1 MISVILPI
9 HNQADQLRAMV
20 GEHVAGLAGLRQPS
34 EVLLV
39 LNGCTDESA
48 TVAGALA
55 AADSSVQVIESPL
68 AGWGR
73 AVRIGLHEARG
84 DILCYTNSAR
94 TSTIDLVRCLDEAL
108 RHPDTVVKGR
118 RQARDNWKR
127 RLGSALY
134 NLECRLLFRLP
145 TWDVNGTPKVFSR
158 NHARLLQLSR
168 DDDLIDLEFG
178 VVCRRA
184 RYPIREIALVSSGRR
199 SGQSTTRWRS
209 ALRMYRGALR
219 YWQTQAAS

>member
-1 MISVILPI
+1 MLVYS
-9 HNQADQLRAMV
+9 
-20 GEHVAGLAGLRQPS
+20 LAYPG
-34 EVLLV
+34 V
-39 LNGCTDESA
+39 
-48 TVAGALA
+48 
-55 AADSSVQVIESPL
+55 
-68 AGWGR
+68 
-73 AVRIGLHEARG
+73 
-84 DILCYTNSAR
+84 
-94 TSTIDLVRCLDEAL
+94 
-108 RHPDTVVKGR
+108 VVKANR
-118 RQARDNWKR
+118 KIRDNWRR
-127 RLGSALY
+127 RLGSLVY
-134 NLECRLLFRLP
+134 NLQCRALFDLAH
-145 TWDVNGTPKVFSR
+145 WDVNGTPKVFSR

>member
-55 AADSSVQVIESPL
+55 AADS
-68 AGWGR
+68 
-73 AVRIGLHEARG
+73 
-84 DILCYTNSAR
+84 AR
-94 TSTIDLVRCLDEAL
+94 TSTLDLVRCLDEAL